1 MPGNIYSSSPGRV
14 ERLVRE
20 SKLRKSGKASSFTI
34 ESPDTVLVNNNNNII
49 NNNNINN
56 NNIINN
62 NISNNNNNHVVTESF
77 EHGLCLK
84 EYNNSG
90 TSHDERFLEGAVAA
104 VRALSNGYEREDAK
118 PVRQRLLV
126 VANRL
131 PVSAVR
137 KGEDTW
143 SLEISAG
150 GLVSALLGMFFI
162 FLLYGLKFEYEFN
175 CYWFRIFVALICET
189 NLAHSLQLWLLQ
201 YKCFRGRVLSNS
213 CGRNY

>member
-34 ESPDTVLVNNNNNII
+34 ESPDTVLVNNNNNINN

-56 NNIINN
+56 NNIINT

-90 TSHDERFLEGAVAA
+90 ASHDERFLEGAVAA

-150 GLVSALLGMFFI
+150 GLVSALLGMFYI
-162 FLLYGLKFEYEFN
+162 FCLLYGLKFAYEFN
-175 CYWFRIFVALICET
+175 CYWFQ
-189 NLAHSLQLWLLQ
+189 SLLHCIVKQIWPIV
-201 YKCFRGRVLSNS
+201 CDCACCDINVLKA
-213 CGRNY
+213 GF